1 MTAPQSILVID
12 DEPDVCQ
19 FVCLAADGVG
29 LHCVTTTTADAF
41 LNALT
46 PETALI
52 LLDLLMPDVD
62 GIELLRILGQRKCK
76 APIVLMSGVGRRL
89 METTKELADALGLSI
104 VGHLQKPFRL
114 APLEKI
120 LREFAQP
127 RGAVAPTPKANVAI
141 SDTELKTAIE
151 EDQFLLH
158 YQPQIDLA
166 SSEVIGV
173 EALVRWEQPGN
184 GLVFPDAF
192 IARLEAIGLI
202 DQLGFLVA
210 SRGAAEFH
218 QFFRTNG
225 TSPTLSLNVS
235 SSSLLDLKLP
245 ETLLSLVERYLLRP
259 EDIII
264 EVTEHALINDL
275 SRTLDVLI
283 RLRMKRFQI
292 SIDDFGTGYAM
303 MQQLRHIPATEIK
316 IDRSF
321 VRNMHV
327 SSSDRVVVE
336 KTIEIGHEL
345 GMTVIAEGV
354 ETEEQLA
361 SLRTLRCDLGQ
372 GYLFSRPLAPA
383 QLTMWLTDY
392 PTRPHA

>member
-158 YQPQIDLA
+158 YQPQIDL
-166 SSEVIGV
+166 VVTDIIMPGGMNGV
-173 EALVRWEQPGN
+173 ELADEVKKLRPEMRF
-184 GLVFPDAF
+184 VFTSGFSADAM
-192 IARLEAIGLI
+192 
-202 DQLGFLVA
+202 
-210 SRGAAEFH
+210 AERSLPLFH
-218 QFFRTNG
+218 
-225 TSPTLSLNVS
+225 
-235 SSSLLDLKLP
+235 
-245 ETLLSLVERYLLRP
+245 ETLLRKPYQR
-259 EDIII
+259 
-264 EVTEHALINDL
+264 N
-275 SRTLDVLI
+275 
-283 RLRMKRFQI
+283 
-292 SIDDFGTGYAM
+292 DFGA
-303 MQQLRHIPATEIK
+303 AV
-316 IDRSF
+316 RSAL
-321 VRNMHV
+321 
-327 SSSDRVVVE
+327 E
-336 KTIEIGHEL
+336 
-345 GMTVIAEGV
+345 A
-354 ETEEQLA
+354 
-361 SLRTLRCDLGQ
+361 
-372 GYLFSRPLAPA
+372 
-383 QLTMWLTDY
+383 
-392 PTRPHA
+392 